1 MFWKTYD
8 QLQDGLAQVRSMLED
23 DNDELKDA
31 LVEGSELE
39 TIVVANTESDKKE
52 GSAKPSQ
59 KPRKPWTTFEVR
71 QREELRRL
79 RAEVDTLKDKLRLL
93 DMPSKSQEK
102 MSFWKRMAQDEK
114 LEKSISLHENEAL
127 REAVD
132 QQATF
137 IDQMKKVFLK
147 KPRLMHHH
155 DVHSVGW
162 QAYRLAATASL
173 RQAAIHAIADR
184 QFSRMNHSFL
194 RAGLFDRTE
203 DFTKAELKFE
213 ANGSVIYQLVTHMKL
228 PAPRDVVMATIW
240 GVIAGSQSEYLP
252 LGLTE
257 TFEQIDASTV
267 YSRIVDSRDLAV
279 RWHSN
284 LIRKLYRE
292 PDRDVLVV
300 RTVLDDSLVPQMSV
314 DFVENKWAWGQVTTL
329 DENSCNV
336 TLLIQIGLNEIS
348 SDPSAV
354 QCAINTTNRMNKTFP
369 SSLTVKEG
377 DFPIVPT
384 LFDVDFTQIEH
395 PSLRVVLENGKRIRD
410 AMNFALHKVIQRKT

>member
-1 MFWKTYD
+1 
-8 QLQDGLAQVRSMLED
+8 
-23 DNDELKDA
+23 
-31 LVEGSELE
+31 
-39 TIVVANTESDKKE
+39 
-52 GSAKPSQ
+52 
-59 KPRKPWTTFEVR
+59 
-71 QREELRRL
+71 
-79 RAEVDTLKDKLRLL
+79 
-93 DMPSKSQEK
+93 
-102 MSFWKRMAQDEK
+102 
-114 LEKSISLHENEAL
+114 
-127 REAVD
+127 
-132 QQATF
+132 
-137 IDQMKKVFLK
+137 
-147 KPRLMHHH
+147 
-155 DVHSVGW
+155 
-162 QAYRLAATASL
+162 
-173 RQAAIHAIADR
+173 
-184 QFSRMNHSFL
+184 
-194 RAGLFDRTE
+194 
-203 DFTKAELKFE
+203 
-213 ANGSVIYQLVTHMKL
+213 
-228 PAPRDVVMATIW
+228 MATIW

>member
-1 MFWKTYD
+1 
-8 QLQDGLAQVRSMLED
+8 MLED

-79 RAEVDTLKDKLRLL
+79 RAEVDTLKDKLR
-93 DMPSKSQEK
+93 
-102 MSFWKRMAQDEK
+102 
-114 LEKSISLHENEAL
+114 
-127 REAVD
+127 
-132 QQATF
+132 
-137 IDQMKKVFLK
+137 
-147 KPRLMHHH
+147 
-155 DVHSVGW
+155 
-162 QAYRLAATASL
+162 
-173 RQAAIHAIADR
+173 
-184 QFSRMNHSFL
+184 RMNHSFL